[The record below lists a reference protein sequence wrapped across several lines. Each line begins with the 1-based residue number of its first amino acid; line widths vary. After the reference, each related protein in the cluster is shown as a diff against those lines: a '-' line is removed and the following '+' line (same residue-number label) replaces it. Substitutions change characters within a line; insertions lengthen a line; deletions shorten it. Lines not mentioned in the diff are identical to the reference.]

1 MILLTMATIEPPF
14 LFNSEPQIIN
24 LKPNIPA
31 LKLTPI
37 SPITIWY
44 PFLETEIIICTI
56 SLFQSLM
63 IIFFFNLSD
72 SGKIAV

>member
-24 LKPNIPA
+24 LKPNLPA

-37 SPITIWY
+37 SPITIWH
-44 PFLETEIIICTI
+44 PFLETEI
-56 SLFQSLM
+56 LYVQLVYF
-63 IIFFFNLSD
+63 
-72 SGKIAV
+72 KA